1 MNNIQNDYSRGS
13 EWRKWD
19 LHIHTP
25 ASFFWKGGK
34 RLLEMTD
41 AEKEKELK
49 KFIKKIEDL
58 DVCVFGIMDYWT
70 FDWYSLLKKYI
81 SSNSLTLTKTVL
93 PGMELRVECPVDYRL
108 NIQFILSD
116 KLTDQQ
122 LIDFKSSL
130 KIRIGKDSK
139 KLSNEALIEFSKT
152 LDKSKAKVHGYE
164 DPDSLN
170 TAQLLELGSKTA
182 EVTKDSLKEALNQIP
197 KEFGYIILPYDTSD
211 GLLNLDWK
219 KHPQADNYFMQ
230 TANIFESRDDR
241 NIDLFN
247 GIENNNNKDFFI
259 NFFKTIGNSSKPCIS
274 GSDAHRY
281 EEYGQYP
288 SNKITWIKSDPTFE
302 GLRQII
308 YEPTNR
314 AKIQELKPE
323 QKSDYQIID
332 RVEYENNNGQ
342 KKIVYFNQNLNSIIG
357 SRAMGKSNLIKNIA
371 CAVDNKQCIEKLH
384 KPFLNL
390 AKFKLYWMDKSTNSI
405 NENELKEKG
414 ILFIPQGYLG
424 ELVYERESRFDKFLS
439 DLFKNKVDFKKLI
452 DEYQAFENQNATQ
465 ISTTI
470 RELLTLKQTI
480 EETKNKLIRL
490 GKKSDIESEI
500 LKTENEIKS
509 KNINKL
515 VITQKELDVYKKL
528 KEDRFIKNQ
537 ARLLIEK
544 DLSSFELLKK
554 EEVITSD
561 VILNFEFSEKYLKI
575 IINNL
580 KNENTK
586 FKKNFIENEITILK
600 KDQKEIMEKIQAL
613 DIQIDPLKQKLNK
626 HKALLDLT
634 QLLQDKKETHQEVLD
649 LLNNVKNLSEVYEI
663 KIQGLVKLNMYFND
677 KYKNFNFNMKN
688 LEFSNFNL
696 VIDFDKNNLIDF
708 LEQNINYHN
717 SIDFKGDANKSNQ
730 NSNKLLNNPINWEF
744 EEKEFKEIL
753 KQLLESILNKVLL
766 IKSGKNTEIVLQELF
781 SNRFKINFSKSI
793 TNKNG
798 EAFNNMSDGEK
809 MIVILELIFKL
820 DNYNYP
826 VLLDQPEDDLD
837 VKAISKHIVD
847 FLISEKTKRQII
859 VVSHNSNLVVCAD
872 SEEVIEANKSKGKN
886 PNFEYKSGS
895 IENELMRKA
904 IIDVLEGGE
913 EALKKRKNKLNIKT

>member
-1 MNNIQNDYSRGS
+1 M
-13 EWRKWD
+13 
-19 LHIHTP
+19 
-25 ASFFWKGGK
+25 
-34 RLLEMTD
+34 
-41 AEKEKELK
+41 
-49 KFIKKIEDL
+49 
-58 DVCVFGIMDYWT
+58 
-70 FDWYSLLKKYI
+70 
-81 SSNSLTLTKTVL
+81 
-93 PGMELRVECPVDYRL
+93 
-108 NIQFILSD
+108 
-116 KLTDQQ
+116 
-122 LIDFKSSL
+122 
-130 KIRIGKDSK
+130 
-139 KLSNEALIEFSKT
+139 
-152 LDKSKAKVHGYE
+152 
-164 DPDSLN
+164 
-170 TAQLLELGSKTA
+170 
-182 EVTKDSLKEALNQIP
+182 
-197 KEFGYIILPYDTSD
+197 PYDTSD
-211 GLLNLDWK
+211 GLLKLDWK

-259 NFFKTIGNSSKPCIS
+259 NFFKTLGNLSKPCIS
-274 GSDAHRY
+274 GSDGHRY
-281 EEYGQYP
+281 EEYGVYP

-314 AKIQELKPE
+314 VKIQELKPE
-323 QKSDYQIID
+323 QKSNYQIID
-332 RVEYENNNGQ
+332 RVEYVNKNGQ
-342 KKIVYFNQNLNSIIG
+342 KSVVYFNQNLNSIIG

-371 CAVDNKQCIEKLH
+371 YAVDNKQCIDKLS
-384 KPFLNL
+384 KPFLAL
-390 AKFKLYWMDKSTNSI
+390 EKFKVYWMDKSTNSI
-405 NENELKEKG
+405 NEKELKEKG

-439 DLFKNKVDFKKLI
+439 DLFKNKIDFKKSI
-452 DEYQAFENQNATQ
+452 DEYQAFENQNVIQ
-465 ISTTI
+465 ITTTV

-480 EETKNKLIRL
+480 EEVKNKLIRL
-490 GKKSDIESEI
+490 GKKTDIENEI
-500 LKTENEIKS
+500 LKIDKEIKS

-515 VITQKELDVYKKL
+515 VITQKELDDYKKL
-528 KEDRFIKNQ
+528 KEEKFKKNQ
-537 ARLLIEK
+537 ALLLLEK
-544 DLSSFELLKK
+544 DLNSFELLKN

-561 VILNFEFSEKYLKI
+561 IIQNFEFSEKYLLI

-580 KNENTK
+580 KDANNK

-600 KDQKEIMEKIQAL
+600 KDQKETKENIQAL
-613 DIQIDPLKQKLNK
+613 DIRIDPLKQKLNK

-634 QLLQDKKETHQEVLD
+634 QLLQDKKEILQEVVD
-649 LLNNVKNLSEVYEI
+649 LLNNQKNLNEEYKI
-663 KIQGLVKLNMYFND
+663 KILNLVKLNMYFSD
-677 KYKNFNFNMKN
+677 KYKNFNFKMKN

-696 VIDFDKNNLIDF
+696 VVDFDKNNLIDF

-717 SIDFKGDANKSNQ
+717 SIDFKEDINKLNQSSNR
-730 NSNKLLNNPINWEF
+730 LLNNPINWEF
-744 EEKEFKEIL
+744 EEKEFRDIL
-753 KQLLESILNKVLL
+753 NQFLESILNDSLL
-766 IKSGKNTEIVLQELF
+766 IKSGKNIEMVLQELF
-781 SNRFKINFSKSI
+781 LNRFKINFSKSI

-798 EAFNNMSDGEK
+798 EEFNNMSDGEK
-809 MIVILELIFKL
+809 MIAILELIFKL

-847 FLISEKTKRQII
+847 FLINEKTKRQII
-859 VVSHNSNLVVCAD
+859 VVSHNPNLVVCAD

>member
-1 MNNIQNDYSRGS
+1 MNNIQGDYNKGS

-41 AEKEKELK
+41 IEKEKEVK
-49 KFIKKIEDL
+49 NFIKKIEDS
-58 DVCVFGIMDYWT
+58 DVSVFGIMDYWT
-70 FDWYSLLKKYI
+70 FDWYLLLKKYI
-81 SSNSLTLTKTVL
+81 STNLLSLTKKIL

-116 KLTDQQ
+116 KLTEQQ

-164 DPDSLN
+164 DPDSLDVS
-170 TAQLLELGSKTA
+170 QLLELGSKTA
-182 EVTKDSLKEALNQIP
+182 EVTKDSLKEALSQIP
-197 KEFGYIILPYDTSD
+197 KELGYIIMPYDTSD
-211 GLLNLDWK
+211 GLLKLDWK

-259 NFFKTIGNSSKPCIS
+259 NFFKTLGNLSKPCIS
-274 GSDAHRY
+274 GSDGHRY
-281 EEYGQYP
+281 EEYGVYP

-314 AKIQELKPE
+314 VKIQELKPE
-323 QKSDYQIID
+323 QKSNYQIID
-332 RVEYENNNGQ
+332 RVEYVNKNGQ
-342 KKIVYFNQNLNSIIG
+342 KSVVYFNQNLNSIIG

-371 CAVDNKQCIEKLH
+371 YAVDNKQCIDKLS
-384 KPFLNL
+384 KPFLAL
-390 AKFKLYWMDKSTNSI
+390 EKFKVYWMDKSTNSI
-405 NENELKEKG
+405 NEKELKEKG

-439 DLFKNKVDFKKLI
+439 DLFKNKIDFKKSI
-452 DEYQAFENQNATQ
+452 DEYQAFENQNVIQ
-465 ISTTI
+465 ITTTV

-480 EETKNKLIRL
+480 EEVKNKLIRL
-490 GKKSDIESEI
+490 GKKTDIENEI
-500 LKTENEIKS
+500 SKIDKEIKS

-515 VITQKELDVYKKL
+515 VITQKELDDYKKL
-528 KEDRFIKNQ
+528 KEEKFKKNQ
-537 ARLLIEK
+537 ALLLLEK
-544 DLSSFELLKK
+544 DLNSFELLKN

-561 VILNFEFSEKYLKI
+561 IIQNFEFSEKYLLI

-580 KNENTK
+580 KDANNK

-600 KDQKEIMEKIQAL
+600 KDQKETKENIQAL
-613 DIQIDPLKQKLNK
+613 DIRIDPLKQKLNK

-634 QLLQDKKETHQEVLD
+634 QLLQDKKEILQEVVD
-649 LLNNVKNLSEVYEI
+649 LLNNQKNLNEEYKI
-663 KIQGLVKLNMYFND
+663 KILNLVKLNMYFSD
-677 KYKNFNFNMKN
+677 KYKNFNFKMKN

-696 VIDFDKNNLIDF
+696 VVDFDKNNLIDF

-717 SIDFKGDANKSNQ
+717 SIDFKEDINKLNQSSNR
-730 NSNKLLNNPINWEF
+730 LLNNPINWEF
-744 EEKEFKEIL
+744 EEKEFRDIL
-753 KQLLESILNKVLL
+753 NQFLESILNDSLL
-766 IKSGKNTEIVLQELF
+766 IKSGKNIEMVLQELF
-781 SNRFKINFSKSI
+781 LNRFKINFSKSI

-798 EAFNNMSDGEK
+798 EEFNNMSDGEK
-809 MIVILELIFKL
+809 MIAILELIFKL

-847 FLISEKTKRQII
+847 FLINEKTKRQII
-859 VVSHNSNLVVCAD
+859 VVSHNPNLVVCAD